1 MRTSMW
7 IGVLAIAVGLLSTV
21 ASAELAEPIQIEAD
35 GKAIDARV
43 GHLVPVAVDW
53 NGDGKKD
60 LLVGQFL
67 GGKIHLYLNKGTDAD
82 PKLTDAGELQA
93 GGKVISLAAG

>member
-1 MRTSMW
+1 MVVT
-7 IGVLAIAVGLLSTV
+7 LGLLGAA
-21 ASAELAEPIQIEAD
+21 ASAEFAEPVQVQAD
-35 GKAIDARV
+35 GKAIDVRI
-43 GHLVPVAVDW
+43 GHLVPAAVDW

-67 GGKIHLYLNKGTDAD
+67 GGKIHLYLNTGTDAD
-82 PKLTDAGELQA
+82 PKLTDAGELEA